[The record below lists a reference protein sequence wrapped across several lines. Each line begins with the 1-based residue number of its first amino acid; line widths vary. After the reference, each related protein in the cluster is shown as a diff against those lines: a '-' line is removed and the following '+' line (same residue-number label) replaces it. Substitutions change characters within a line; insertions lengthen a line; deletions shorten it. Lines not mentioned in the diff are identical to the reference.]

1 MSVGSS
7 SPQPSTQSLDFL
19 RSQLSKLKS
28 HKSNLIHNL
37 NQIKSHKSNLNLIND
52 NSNSSSNP
60 NPDDPIL
67 TKLSQTFKSQ
77 EDLLTSY
84 RHSGITVFEFD
95 LNVGRRQREEFK
107 LNRMEE
113 HGLDYRDQA
122 EVGHWLDG
130 LLAKS
135 EENQGVN
142 GQTEE
147 RVGKSEKK
155 GLGIGVRLETF
166 HNGEF
171 EKWKTET
178 SWRWRSTTRHVDPFS
193 FVVKPKDFLL

>member
-7 SPQPSTQSLDFL
+7 SPQPSTQSLDSL

-52 NSNSSSNP
+52 NPNPNP

-67 TKLSQTFKSQ
+67 TKLSQTLKLQ

-122 EVGHWLDG
+122 EVGDWLDG

-147 RVGKSEKK
+147 RVGRSEKK

-171 EKWKTET
+171 DRWKTET
-178 SWRWRSTTRHVDPFS
+178 SWRSTTRHVDPFS
-193 FVVKPKDFLL
+193 FVVNQRTLSF